1 MTKKIALTDEEIM
14 SEITENIEYEDSEID
29 ENQLLK
35 DEEVLTVEELND
47 RIIGAIN
54 LLDHIDE
61 YKVAVS
67 NKRREVSYREF
78 DLMHNLEV
86 IQRKMKDDPN
96 YKISAKGIRNFFN
109 ELGDVRELRRTLK
122 VSDELIYEFQKQT
135 NRLNNSGNR
144 AMVRS
149 DIGRTKS
156 KLTQPHRNRIYTE
169 EQLNKLFDVKEEGQ
183 IEGLEENET
192 NE

>member
-1 MTKKIALTDEEIM
+1 MTKVQTLTDSEIL
-14 SEITENIEYEDSEID
+14 SEITDNIDYIDGDID

-35 DEEVLTVEELND
+35 DEEVLSVEELND

-61 YKVAVS
+61 YKIAVS

-86 IQRKMKDDPN
+86 IMAKMENDPEF
-96 YKISAKGIRNFFN
+96 KISAKGLRNFFN
-109 ELGDVRELRRTLK
+109 ELGAVRELRRILK

-135 NRLNNSGNR
+135 NRLNNTGNR
-144 AMVRS
+144 ALVRS
-149 DIGRTKS
+149 DISRTKN
-156 KLTQPHRNRIYTE
+156 KLTQPHRNRIYNE
-169 EQLNKLFDVKEEGQ
+169 EELNKLFDIKENDSN
-183 IEGLEENET
+183 EENKDDT

>member
-1 MTKKIALTDEEIM
+1 MTKVQTLTDSEIL
-14 SEITENIEYEDSEID
+14 SEITDNIDYIDGDID

-35 DEEVLTVEELND
+35 DEEVLSVEELND

-61 YKVAVS
+61 YKIAVS

-86 IQRKMKDDPN
+86 IMAKMENDPEF
-96 YKISAKGIRNFFN
+96 KISAKGLRNFFN
-109 ELGDVRELRRTLK
+109 ELGAVRELRRILK

-135 NRLNNSGNR
+135 NRLNNTGNR
-144 AMVRS
+144 ALVRS
-149 DIGRTKS
+149 DIGRTKN
-156 KLTQPHRNRIYTE
+156 KLTQPHRNRIYNE
-169 EQLNKLFDVKEEGQ
+169 EELNKLFDIKENDSN
-183 IEGLEENET
+183 EENKDDT

>member
-1 MTKKIALTDEEIM
+1 MTDEEILA
-14 SEITENIEYEDSEID
+14 EILGNDTIDDTNID
-29 ENQLLK
+29 ENQLLT
-35 DEEVLTVEELND
+35 DEEVLSVDELMD

-61 YKVAVS
+61 YKVSVS

-86 IQRKMKDDPN
+86 IQHKMKNDPDF
-96 YKISAKGIRNFFN
+96 KITAKGIRNFFN
-109 ELGDVRELRRTLK
+109 ELGEVRELRRTLK

-135 NRLNNSGNR
+135 NRLNNAGNR
-144 AMVRS
+144 EMVRN
-149 DIGRTKS
+149 DVHKS
-156 KLTQPHRNRIYTE
+156 KKKLTQPHRNRIYSE
-169 EQLNKLFDVKEEGQ
+169 EQLNKLFDIKEEG
-183 IEGLEENET
+183 LEDNET